1 MKFYKHEEYL
11 MKKTIFNN
19 AMLAAIVSL
28 TFTSMA
34 SAHHM
39 SEDVNPNY
47 DFVDDQISDMHT
59 EVVDTL
65 LEDGELMGGMAS
77 NMGAVEPM
85 MGMGGSVDTSDMGS
99 AVTAQVVSVPGSG
112 SGAGS
117 SRR

>member
-1 MKFYKHEEYL
+1 
-11 MKKTIFNN
+11 MKKTVFNN

-47 DFVDDQISDMHT
+47 DFVDEQISDTHND
-59 EVVDTL
+59 VVDAL
-65 LEDGELMGGMAS
+65 LEDEEMMGGIAS
-77 NMGAVEPM
+77 DMGAEPST
-85 MGMGGSVDTSDMGS
+85 MGMGSGIDSSDMT
-99 AVTAQVVSVPGSG
+99 APVTAQVVSIPGTGSG
-112 SGAGS
+112 MGGASGAGS

>member
-1 MKFYKHEEYL
+1 
-11 MKKTIFNN
+11 MKKTICNN
-19 AMLAAIVSL
+19 AIMVAIVSL

-47 DFVDDQISDMHT
+47 DFVDDQISDMHI

-65 LEDGELMGGMAS
+65 LEDGELMGGMAD
-77 NMGAVEPM
+77 NMGAVEPTL
-85 MGMGGSVDTSDMGS
+85 GMGSGSTDM
-99 AVTAQVVSVPGSG
+99 AAPLTAQVVSVPGSA
-112 SGAGS
+112 SGTGS

>member
-1 MKFYKHEEYL
+1 

-19 AMLAAIVSL
+19 AILAAIVSL

-47 DFVDDQISDMHT
+47 DFVDDQISDNHE
-59 EVVDTL
+59 EVIDTL
-65 LEDGELMGGMAS
+65 LEDDELMGGMMS
-77 NMGAVEPM
+77 DMGAESSM
-85 MGMGGSVDTSDMGS
+85 MGMGGSVDTSDMGATLTS
-99 AVTAQVVSVPGSG
+99 QVISVPGSG
-112 SGAGS
+112 MGSGSGDGS

>member
-1 MKFYKHEEYL
+1 

-19 AMLAAIVSL
+19 AIIVAIVSL

-47 DFVDDQISDMHT
+47 DFVDDQISDMHV

-65 LEDGELMGGMAS
+65 LEDGELMGGMSS

-85 MGMGGSVDTSDMGS
+85 MGSEIGMGSSDM
-99 AVTAQVVSVPGSG
+99 ATTVTAQVVSVPGSG
-112 SGAGS
+112 MGSASMGGS

>member
-1 MKFYKHEEYL
+1 

-39 SEDVNPNY
+39 SSDVNPNY
-47 DFVDDQISDMHT
+47 DFVDEQISDMHT
-59 EVVDTL
+59 EVIDAMV
-65 LEDGELMGGMAS
+65 EDGELMGGMMS
-77 NMGAVEPM
+77 SMGAESST
-85 MGMGGSVDTSDMGS
+85 MGMGGSVDTGS
-99 AVTAQVVSVPGSG
+99 MTAPATAQVVSVPGSG
-112 SGAGS
+112 MGGGSGAGS

>member
-1 MKFYKHEEYL
+1 
-11 MKKTIFNN
+11 MKKTVFNN

-47 DFVDDQISDMHT
+47 DFVDEQISDMHT
-59 EVVDTL
+59 EVIDTL
-65 LEDGELMGGMAS
+65 LEDEELMGGIAGD
-77 NMGAVEPM
+77 MGAEPTM
-85 MGMGGSVDTSDMGS
+85 TGMGGGS
-99 AVTAQVVSVPGSG
+99 ADMAGPATAQVVSVPGSG
-112 SGAGS
+112 VGSGSGGGS